1 MQTFTKAQKAQLL
14 KNHNDQA
21 SEGGIDF
28 KPVVKLFTCVKGNAT
43 WLLTE
48 MDEHGI
54 AFGLCDL
61 GLGFAEI
68 GSVDINEL
76 TEHLGPFLERDSHF
90 TATKTLSQ
98 FTAEAREAGGRIV
111 T

>member
-14 KNHNDQA
+14 KNHNDQLP
-21 SEGGIDF
+21 EGGVDF
-28 KPVVKLFTCVKGNAT
+28 KPVVKLFTCVRGNST

-61 GLGFAEI
+61 GLGFAEL

-76 TEHLGPFLERDSHF
+76 AELMGPFLERDLHF
-90 TATKTLSQ
+90 TPTKTLSQ
-98 FTAEAREAGGRIV
+98 FTADARAAGGRIV